1 LPFVLIITSPPA
13 VLGHKRFLLWG
24 AICFE
29 WCPCWLVSVVAW
41 WDLVWPP
48 AALAVSLA
56 VNVAWLGLLG
66 YGLARLL

>member
-13 VLGHKRFLLWG
+13 VLGHKPVLLWEG
-24 AICFE
+24 TLLRVV
-29 WCPCWLVSVVAW
+29 PVLVSVVAW

-48 AALAVSLA
+48 AALAVALA